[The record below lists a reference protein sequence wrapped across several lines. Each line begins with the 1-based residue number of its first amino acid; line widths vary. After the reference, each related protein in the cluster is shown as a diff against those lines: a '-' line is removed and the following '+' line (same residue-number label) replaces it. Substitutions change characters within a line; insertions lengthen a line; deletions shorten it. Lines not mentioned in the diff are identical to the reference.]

1 MALKR
6 NSEGPHATGNA
17 RRKRRPRPPW
27 GGILGGKPIERY
39 AWSFNKKIDLGET
52 AKLFQYLKMLQLKK
66 HYKIYGGDYDYPIKG
81 VGPADWLPW
90 YELALAI
97 ASELDK
103 SLRII
108 DAAPHGKTARRWR
121 GPDGLTLLKLVEVHR
136 DVFPNRSVRWSL
148 EQLRKRNPGFPQ
160 LPLSQLVAR
169 YYEAKRYHRTTKR

>member
-1 MALKR
+1 VAVKR
-6 NSEGPHATGNA
+6 SSEGPFATGKA

-39 AWSFNKKIDLGET
+39 AWGFNKKIDLGEQ
-52 AKLFQYLKMLQLKK
+52 ARQFQYYKMLQLKR

-97 ASELDK
+97 ASELDI

-108 DAAPHGKTARRWR
+108 DAARHGKTARRWR
-121 GPDGLTLLKLVEVHR
+121 GLDGLILLNLVEAHR
-136 DVFPNRSVRWSL
+136 NAFPNQSTQWHL
-148 EQLRKRNPGFPQ
+148 ERLRKRNPDLQQ
-160 LPLSQLVAR
+160 LPLKQLTAR
-169 YYEAKRYHRTTKR
+169 YYEAKRYRRDTKR

>member
-1 MALKR
+1 MAVKR
-6 NSEGPHATGNA
+6 SSDGPFATGKE

-39 AWSFNKKIDLGET
+39 AWSFKKKIDLGET
-52 AKLFQYLKMLQLKK
+52 AKRLQYFGMLQLME
-66 HYKIYGGDYDYPIKG
+66 HYKIYGWDHDYPIKG

-97 ASELDK
+97 ASELDI

-108 DAAPHGKTARRWR
+108 DAARHGKTARRWR
-121 GPDGLTLLKLVEVHR
+121 GLDGLALLQLVEAHQN
-136 DVFPNRSVRWSL
+136 VFPNRPVRWSL
-148 EQLRKRNPGFPQ
+148 EQLRKRIPGFPQ
-160 LPLSQLVAR
+160 FPLSQLVVR